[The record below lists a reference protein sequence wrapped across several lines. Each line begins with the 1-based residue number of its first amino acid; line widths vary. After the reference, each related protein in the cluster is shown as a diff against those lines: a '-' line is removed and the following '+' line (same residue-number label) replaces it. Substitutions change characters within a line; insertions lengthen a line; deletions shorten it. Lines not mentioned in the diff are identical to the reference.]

1 MLKNLNIW
9 FLSSLL
15 VSLGVL
21 IPIVTVF
28 FSFFEETSNYYQ
40 ILKDT
45 FLFEYIFNSF
55 ILLICVLALT
65 FIIGTTCA
73 YLVSFYKFPFSNF
86 FKWSLILGFAVPPYI
101 YAYSLTAFFENYG
114 TAFTILINL
123 FGEGEYNKYIPKF
136 DGLLGAVLSLSF
148 SLFAYVYIL
157 SRASFLY
164 QSQNLIDLGRSLGF
178 SKFKSLYSLILPAAR
193 PAIVAGLSLVAM
205 ETLAEFGAVDFFS
218 INTLTTGIYN
228 SWITFDDLAFSN
240 RLSFFLL
247 IFIFA
252 CFIIENF
259 SRRNAKYHFNS
270 RGGFKHKEKIT
281 LTGKKSFFAFLFC
294 FIIENYSRKKA
305 KYHFNSRGGFKQKE
319 KIKLSGKKSFFAFL
333 FCFIIFFLSF
343 LFPLSQMLY
352 WTIKFPEN
360 LFDIDIISLTLNT
373 IYLVILSSIV
383 LILFSLL
390 SNYGNRVSRNKIL
403 NFLSTIS
410 ISGYAIPG
418 VILAVAFIT
427 FIAWFDDNVVKSLG
441 FLSIKKIFIGSILGL
456 VLVYFVRF
464 YSLAFNGIKSGY
476 EKINISV
483 DESSYLLGYSKKKT
497 FLNIHIPFLRNS
509 LLFVAILIS
518 LEIIRELPITL
529 ILRPFNFETFATTAY
544 ISASEDLLEA
554 AAVPSLFLI
563 LIATLFI
570 MFTSKY
576 ILRENER

>member
-1 MLKNLNIW
+1 MFKSLNIW
-9 FLSSLL
+9 FISSLL
-15 VSLGVL
+15 VSISVL

-28 FSFFEETSNYYQ
+28 YSFFEDTSNYFT
-40 ILKDT
+40 ILKET
-45 FLFEYIFNSF
+45 FLLEYIFNSLV
-55 ILLICVLALT
+55 LLISVLVLT
-65 FIIGTTCA
+65 FIIGTLSA

-86 FKWSLILGFAVPPYI
+86 FKWALILSFAVPPYI

-114 TAFTILINL
+114 TLYSILKNL
-123 FGEGEYNKYIPKF
+123 FGPGNYNQHIPKL
-136 DGLLGAVLSLSF
+136 DGLFGAVLSLSF

-157 SRASFLY
+157 TRASFLY

-228 SWITFDDLAFSN
+228 SWIAFDDLAFSN

-252 CFIIENF
+252 LFILENL
-259 SRRNAKYHFNS
+259 SRKRAKYHSNT
-270 RGGFKHKEKIT
+270 K
-281 LTGKKSFFAFLFC
+281 
-294 FIIENYSRKKA
+294 
-305 KYHFNSRGGFKQKE
+305 GGFKQKE
-319 KIKLSGKKSFFAFL
+319 KIQLSGIKAFNAFFV
-333 FCFIIFFLSF
+333 CFIIFFLSF

-352 WTIKFPEN
+352 WTVKFPEN
-360 LFDIDIISLTLNT
+360 FFDLQVVTLTLNT
-373 IYLVILSSIV
+373 IYLVFLSSIV
-383 LILFSLL
+383 LIIFSLI
-390 SNYGNRVSRNKIL
+390 SNYGNRVSKNKAL
-403 NFLSTIS
+403 NILSTLS

-427 FIAWFDDNVVKSLG
+427 FIAWFDENIIQALG
-441 FLSIKKIFIGSILGL
+441 FLSIKKMFIGSILGL

-483 DESSYLLGYSKKKT
+483 DESSYLLGYSKQKT
-497 FLNIHIPFLRNS
+497 FTNIHVPYLRNS
-509 LLFVAILIS
+509 LLFVLILIS

-563 LIATLFI
+563 LIATTFI
-570 MFTSKY
+570 MLTSNY
-576 ILRENER
+576 ILRENE

>member
-259 SRRNAKYHFNS
+259 SRKNAKYHFNS

-281 LTGKKSFFAFLFC
+281 LT
-294 FIIENYSRKKA
+294 
-305 KYHFNSRGGFKQKE
+305 
-319 KIKLSGKKSFFAFL
+319 GKKSFFAFL

-497 FLNIHIPFLRNS
+497 FMNIHVPFLRNS
-509 LLFVAILIS
+509 LLFVGILIS

-570 MFTSKY
+570 MLTSKY